1 MSLTAVALALPASA
15 PGLSRG
21 EEKAREQ
28 QIQDLEKQLVDLNG
42 KLNELKKEI
51 PKAAPAIPEKPQTKV
66 AVMNLAYVVKSYNK
80 WKTFQTDYKAR
91 LDEFDKKLKP
101 QKDQYEE
108 FEKDLKKADV
118 DAGTR
123 KEIEKKMRDTEHAL
137 KEQAEE
143 YKQILADFEGESF
156 KTIYSDVNNMAE
168 RYAKSHGIELVMHF
182 NDGTTE
188 DQLNA
193 TGNIGRKMGLGALFP
208 VYVTPGMDISKE
220 VLALLNKEA
229 ASAPEKGD

>member
-1 MSLTAVALALPASA
+1 MSFTAVALALPASA

-28 QIQDLEKQLVDLNG
+28 QIQDLEKQLQDLNG
-42 KLNELKKEI
+42 KLNELKKES
-51 PKAAPAIPEKPQTKV
+51 PKAAPAVPEKPQTKV
-66 AVMNLAYVVKSYNK
+66 TVMNLAYVIKNYKK
-80 WKTFQTDYKAR
+80 WKTFQTNYKAKR
-91 LDEFDKKLKP
+91 DEFDKELKP
-101 QKDQYEE
+101 QKDKYDE
-108 FEKDLKKADV
+108 FEKELKKDDL

-123 KEIEKKMRDTEHAL
+123 KEIEKKMRDTEHLL

-168 RYAKSHGIELVMHF
+168 HYAKAHGIELVMHF

-188 DQLNA
+188 DEVNTTA
-193 TGNIGRKMGLGALFP
+193 NIGRRMGQGALFP
-208 VYVTPGMDISKE
+208 LYVIPGMDISKE

-229 ASAPEKGD
+229 ASAPEKED